1 MKEKGCMKGKDC
13 IATFDIGTTALKGV
27 VVSASGDSIME
38 KSVAVETVFDGDYKE
53 QRTLDWYSAFCEISN
68 HFFSEG
74 LRPDEVMGIAM
85 SGQMQDLIPVAGDP
99 AAGGILPV
107 GNAILYSDGRAGLQA
122 EKISGIIGI
131 ENIEKSTGNH
141 FDGSMPFAK
150 LLWLAENRPDIYT
163 ASHKVLISS
172 KDYVAA
178 RLTGNYAT
186 DVTSASTAG
195 LMDIREKRWNLSWME
210 KMGLDPLKLP
220 SICYAEEKIGTVT
233 EKASAESGFA
243 TGTPVYAGTGDA
255 GATTLASGI
264 ASDGEFNINLGT
276 SGWIACVSGDTL
288 EKPGVFNLAA
298 MQKGLYINVV
308 PFLNAGNVHKWVS
321 GILAPDTG
329 ADGKY
334 EYIDGLLNQSE
345 AGSNGVL
352 FLPYLTGER
361 FPVMDTA
368 VKGGFAGI
376 VPETTKQDLARSV
389 LEGVAFSIR
398 QGLEAIGRRPVRIS
412 LIGGGARVRTWC
424 QILADVLG
432 HSINVYEGAEYLPAA
447 AVAGAVLAGQGR
459 ISGYAAYIESLLN
472 AGGSV
477 CYTPAPEN
485 TERYDRCYTSYLKLY
500 PAFKSIYH
508 SKFLF

>member
-1 MKEKGCMKGKDC
+1 
-13 IATFDIGTTALKGV
+13 
-27 VVSASGDSIME
+27 ME
-38 KSVAVETVFDGDYKE
+38 KSAAVETVFDGDYKE
-53 QRTLDWYSAFCEISN
+53 QRPLDWYFAFCGISN
-68 HFFSEG
+68 HFFREG

-85 SGQMQDLIPVAGDP
+85 SGQMQDLIPVAGGHSADGQ
-99 AAGGILPV
+99 GGAFPFVDIRPV
-107 GNAILYSDGRAGLQA
+107 CNAILYSDGRAGLEA
-122 EKISGIIGI
+122 EKIAGRIGT
-131 ENIEKSTGNH
+131 EAIEKSTGNH

-150 LLWLAENRPDIYT
+150 LLWLAENRPDFYA
-163 ASHKVLISS
+163 ASDKVLISS

-195 LMDIREKRWNLSWME
+195 LMDIREKRWNLPWME
-210 KMGLDPLKLP
+210 QMGLDPRKLP

-243 TGTPVYAGTGDA
+243 AGTPVYAGTGDA

-288 EKPGVFNLAA
+288 ERPGVFNLAA

-308 PFLNAGNVHKWVS
+308 PFLNAGNVHKWIS

-334 EYIDGLLNQSE
+334 EYIDGLLRQSE

-352 FLPYLTGER
+352 FLPYLAGER

-368 VKGGFAGI
+368 VKGGFVGI

-398 QGLEAIGRRPVRIS
+398 QGLEAIGREPVRIS
-412 LIGGGARVRTWC
+412 LIGGGAQVRAWR

-432 HSINVYEGAEYLPAA
+432 HRINVYEGAEYLPAA

-459 ISGYAAYIESLLN
+459 IPGYAPYIESLLK

-477 CYTPAPEN
+477 RYTPIPEN
-485 TERYDRCYTSYLKLY
+485 TGRYDKAYKNWRRLY
-500 PAFKSIYH
+500 PALKSI
-508 SKFLF
+508 